1 MGDTLEL
8 FQPLC
13 NGAVR
18 VETRTEKLTGDAG
31 FLLLREAL
39 DRTALI
45 NALAVRLE
53 DPRDPR
59 RITHSLPALLR
70 ASVAMIAQGWGDQS
84 DAARLH
90 DDPVLAIA
98 ANDRAGVGAAKD
110 ALASQATFS
119 RCLDLLSQ
127 EKNRAVLETAP
138 LELAARRLRA
148 QGRKP
153 LARITLDIDGL
164 PLSVHGEQPG
174 SAYNGHVRE
183 RIHYPLIASC
193 AETGDLL
200 AALLRDGNAGP
211 AQQAATWIP
220 RIVQAAREH
229 LAPEV
234 QVRLDAGFT
243 DGATL
248 AALDA
253 ARIPFVG
260 RLRENPVLT
269 RLFDPHRTRGRG
281 RPALQPREW
290 VVEASYQAGSWE
302 QPRRL
307 LIVVQEHPTELFRN
321 AFFLVTSLS
330 REDYS
335 GAQVLALYRR
345 RGKAE
350 AHMGEF
356 KDVIGSSLPCTSRG
370 VASEATV
377 LARSQALLSL
387 RLLAYQLLHVLR
399 TEMEAVTWQGWSLRR
414 LRERV
419 LKAGARLLTH
429 ARRITVVIER
439 RAAAHWR
446 RLFLRWKHRAP
457 LPT

>member
-8 FQPLC
+8 FRPLC

-45 NALAVRLE
+45 DHLAARLE

-98 ANDRAGVGAAKD
+98 ANDRSGVGAAAD

-119 RCLDLLSQ
+119 RCLDLLSR

-153 LARITLDIDGL
+153 LARITIDIDGL
-164 PLSVHGEQPG
+164 PLPVHGEQPG

-200 AALLRDGNAGP
+200 AGLLRDGNAGP

-220 RIVQAAREH
+220 RIVQAARTA

-253 ARIPFVG
+253 AQIPFVG
-260 RLRENPVLT
+260 RLRENAVLT

-302 QPRRL
+302 APRRL
-307 LIVVQEHPTELFRN
+307 LIVVQEHPTELFHH

-330 REDYS
+330 QEDYS

-356 KDVIGSSLPCTSRG
+356 KDVIGTSLPCTSRG

-377 LARSQALLSL
+377 VARSQALLSL

-429 ARRITVVIER
+429 ARRVTVVIER

>member
-8 FQPLC
+8 FRPLC

-45 NALAVRLE
+45 DHLAARLE

-98 ANDRAGVGAAKD
+98 ANDRSGVGAAAD

-119 RCLDLLSQ
+119 RCLDLLSR
-127 EKNRAVLETAP
+127 ERNRAVLETAP

-153 LARITLDIDGL
+153 LARITIDIDGL
-164 PLSVHGEQPG
+164 PLPVHGEQPG

-200 AALLRDGNAGP
+200 GALLRDGNAGP

-220 RIVQAAREH
+220 RIVQAARTA

-253 ARIPFVG
+253 AQIPFVG
-260 RLRENPVLT
+260 RLRENAVLT

-302 QPRRL
+302 APRRL
-307 LIVVQEHPTELFRN
+307 LIVVQEHPTELFHH

-330 REDYS
+330 QEDYS

-356 KDVIGSSLPCTSRG
+356 KDVIGTSLPCTSRG

-377 LARSQALLSL
+377 VARSQALLSL

-429 ARRITVVIER
+429 ARRVTVVIER

>member
-8 FQPLC
+8 FRPLC

-45 NALAVRLE
+45 DHLAARLE

-98 ANDRAGVGAAKD
+98 ANDRSGVGAAAD

-119 RCLDLLSQ
+119 RCLDLLSR
-127 EKNRAVLETAP
+127 ERNRAVLETAP

-148 QGRKP
+148 QGRKR
-153 LARITLDIDGL
+153 LSRITIDIDGL
-164 PLSVHGEQPG
+164 PLPVHGEQPG

-200 AALLRDGNAGP
+200 GALLRDGNAGP

-220 RIVQAAREH
+220 RIVQAARTA

-253 ARIPFVG
+253 AQIPFVG
-260 RLRENPVLT
+260 RLRENAVLT

-302 QPRRL
+302 APRRL
-307 LIVVQEHPTELFRN
+307 LIVVQEHPTELFHH
-321 AFFLVTSLS
+321 AFFLVTSLAQ
-330 REDYS
+330 EDYS
-335 GAQVLALYRR
+335 DAQVLALYRR

-356 KDVIGSSLPCTSRG
+356 KDVIGTSLPCTSRG

-377 LARSQALLSL
+377 VARSQALLSL

-429 ARRITVVIER
+429 ARRVTVVIER

>member
-8 FQPLC
+8 FRPLC

-45 NALAVRLE
+45 DHLAARLE

-98 ANDRAGVGAAKD
+98 ANDRSGVGAAAD

-119 RCLDLLSQ
+119 RCLDLLSR
-127 EKNRAVLETAP
+127 ERNRAVLETAP

-153 LARITLDIDGL
+153 LARITIDIDGL
-164 PLSVHGEQPG
+164 PLPVHGEQPG

-200 AALLRDGNAGP
+200 GALLRDGNAGP

-220 RIVQAAREH
+220 RIVQAARTA

-253 ARIPFVG
+253 AQIPFVG
-260 RLRENPVLT
+260 RLRENAVLT

-302 QPRRL
+302 APRRL
-307 LIVVQEHPTELFRN
+307 LIVVQEHPTELFHH
-321 AFFLVTSLS
+321 AFFLVTSLAQ
-330 REDYS
+330 EDYS

-356 KDVIGSSLPCTSRG
+356 KDVIGTSLPCTSRG

-377 LARSQALLSL
+377 VARSQALLSL

-429 ARRITVVIER
+429 ARRVTVVIER

>member
-1 MGDTLEL
+1 MGETLEL
-8 FQPLC
+8 FRPLC
-13 NGAVR
+13 NGSVR
-18 VETRTEKLTGDAG
+18 VESRTEKLTGDAG

-45 NALAVRLE
+45 EPLAAQLE

-59 RITHSLPALLR
+59 RITHSLPSLLR

-98 ANDRAGVGAAKD
+98 ANDRAGVGAAED
-110 ALASQATFS
+110 ALASQATLS
-119 RCLDLLSQ
+119 RLLDLLSQ
-127 EKNRAVLETAP
+127 EKNREVLETAP

-148 QGRKP
+148 QSCKR
-153 LARITLDIDGL
+153 LARVTLDIDGL
-164 PLSVHGEQPG
+164 PLAVHGEQPG

-200 AALLRDGNAGP
+200 AGLLRDGNAGP

-220 RIVQAAREH
+220 RIVQAARAH
-229 LAPEV
+229 LAPDV

-253 ARIPFVG
+253 AEIPFVG
-260 RLRENPVLT
+260 RLRENPALT
-269 RLFDPHRTRGRG
+269 RLFDPQRTRGRG

-290 VVEASYQAGSWE
+290 VVESTYQAGSWDA
-302 QPRRL
+302 PRRV

-321 AFFLVTSLS
+321 AFFLVTSLP
-330 REDYS
+330 RDAYS
-335 GAQVLALYRR
+335 GEQVLALYRR

-370 VASEATV
+370 AASDSTV
-377 LARSQALLSL
+377 VARSQALLSL

-399 TEMEAVTWQGWSLRR
+399 TEMEAVTGQGWSLRR

-439 RAAAHWR
+439 RAADLWR
-446 RLFLRWKHRAP
+446 RLLRRWKHRTP

>member
-1 MGDTLEL
+1 MPWRRRRR
-8 FQPLC
+8 FR
-13 NGAVR
+13 AVWTCSAGR
-18 VETRTEKLTGDAG
+18 RTGE
-31 FLLLREAL
+31 
-39 DRTALI
+39 
-45 NALAVRLE
+45 
-53 DPRDPR
+53 
-59 RITHSLPALLR
+59 
-70 ASVAMIAQGWGDQS
+70 
-84 DAARLH
+84 
-90 DDPVLAIA
+90 
-98 ANDRAGVGAAKD
+98 
-110 ALASQATFS
+110 
-119 RCLDLLSQ
+119 
-127 EKNRAVLETAP
+127 VLETAP

-148 QGRKP
+148 QGRKR
-153 LARITLDIDGL
+153 LSRITIDIDGL
-164 PLSVHGEQPG
+164 PLPAYGEQPG

-356 KDVIGSSLPCTSRG
+356 KDVIGASLPCTSRG

-429 ARRITVVIER
+429 ARRVTVVIER
-439 RAAAHWR
+439 RAADLWR
-446 RLFLRWKHRAP
+446 RLFVRWKHRAP

>member
-53 DPRDPR
+53 DPRDPH

>member
-281 RPALQPREW
+281 RPALQSREW

-356 KDVIGSSLPCTSRG
+356 KDVIGSCPQGSKEAPAYRG
-370 VASEATV
+370 LVYCFSGRVGRFAF
-377 LARSQALLSL
+377 QQ
-387 RLLAYQLLHVLR
+387 LLAQHGDVGR
-399 TEMEAVTWQGWSLRR
+399 GID
-414 LRERV
+414 
-419 LKAGARLLTH
+419 TH
-429 ARRITVVIER
+429 AYLIAIDLNDGDDDVVGCGGIRR
-439 RAAAHWR
+439 HGG
-446 RLFLRWKHRAP
+446 
-457 LPT
+457 